1 MSDYFSIKP
10 VPLDLLT
17 LGSFSDPVVQRPIGI
32 LRALRNGD
40 ASTSPS
46 SRRPSDTDNRTVYP
60 FTIHHNGRLGGVT
73 TLFAESAAIRDEWK
87 TKLEEALGLRQV
99 VQELNKVFAI
109 ENLSVDT
116 FLLPSLNTGPT
127 SAVWQDG
134 TFFTGKVTCSVPF
147 SKGLLL
153 LFFYANLVDKL
164 WQRRLMVEVSLPL
177 VVQKASGLVTVT
189 ILDVSR
195 FVDFFLLTIVNIF
208 FSALRRVLNLKI
220 VTQCAVLEDFGLFLV
235 LADKV
240 LYAYHLEALVPTVP
254 GNIYSSQS
262 PQRIHGKDVHFFSVG
277 VLHGRT
283 MIIYMKKRGV
293 CFSPC
298 IIVE

>member
-1 MSDYFSIKP
+1 MSDYFLFKP
-10 VPLDLLT
+10 IPLDLLT

-32 LRALRNGD
+32 LRALRSGD
-40 ASTSPS
+40 TSTSPS

-60 FTIHHNGRLGGVT
+60 FIFHHNGRLGGVT

-87 TKLEEALGLRQV
+87 GKLEEALGLRQV
-99 VQELNKVFAI
+99 VQELNKVFAV

-116 FLLPSLNTGPT
+116 FLLPSSNTGPN
-127 SAVWQDG
+127 SSVWQDG

-153 LFFYANLVDKL
+153 FFYFKLVYKL
-164 WQRRLMVEVSLPL
+164 WQRRLMVEVSLPSD
-177 VVQKASGLVTVT
+177 VQKASGLVTAT
-189 ILDVSR
+189 ILDVSQS
-195 FVDFFLLTIVNIF
+195 VHSLLTIANIF
-208 FSALRRVLNLKI
+208 NFLALRRVLNLKM
-220 VTQCAVLEDFGLFLV
+220 VAQCAVLEDFGLFLV
-235 LADKV
+235 LADKI

-254 GNIYSSQS
+254 GNIYSSQA

-283 MIIYMKKRGV
+283 LIIYMKKRGV